1 MNVSGEILLFPNS
14 FPDTPSPTYYQRKM
28 STNRIRS
35 QIRTKRWCKGLVS
48 LKKPYHRKNHFST
61 VSQLAV
67 PIMDHQRIMTKVI
80 TQTVPAVTKL
90 FSTEIVDPLPSDLER
105 VSTQSPDESATLT
118 TDLKII
124 DPSLNER
131 WPMYSVLD
139 RFGKYL
145 PGALAPSIEK
155 EKMLEMY
162 TVMSRVQTLDDIFYN
177 AQRQGRIS
185 FYMQSSG
192 EEATQIG
199 VSA

>member
-1 MNVSGEILLFPNS
+1 
-14 FPDTPSPTYYQRKM
+14 M
-28 STNRIRS
+28 SQNRIRS
-35 QIRTKRWCKGLVS
+35 QIRTKRWCKGLIF
-48 LKKPYHRKNHFST
+48 LKKPYYRKSHFST
-61 VSQLAV
+61 ASQLAAV
-67 PIMDHQRIMTKVI
+67 PDSPNIVAKVI
-80 TQTVPAVTKL
+80 SQTLPIVPKL
-90 FSTEIVDPLPSDLER
+90 FSTVIVNPFPIDLEK
-105 VSTQSPDESATLT
+105 VPSQSPDESATHT
-118 TDLKII
+118 ADLKIV
-124 DPSLNER
+124 DPSLFEK

-139 RFGKYL
+139 RFGKLL

-199 VSA
+199 ATIHSLLETID